1 MKNNNRSLIELF
13 KKLKIAPNSYF
24 LYIEALTHSSYHN
37 DNHLDYDYERLE
49 FLGDQVI
56 SFVVCE
62 YLYNKNPKLS
72 VGQMSKDK
80 IVIVQAKSEVIAA
93 NKLSIIAQTGNAE
106 YLSVVEQNPVLSNIK
121 VTTLNNT
128 PGLEVYNVSIWGED
142 IPMTKADA
150 TKFTVAIEQY
160 QQIKNYHKAGGQ
172 ANERMENALVKIC
185 KDIAETTGYSIES
198 VATQLGNDI
207 EE

>member
-80 IVIVQAKSEVIAA
+80 IVIV
-93 NKLSIIAQTGNAE
+93 LLG
-106 YLSVVEQNPVLSNIK
+106 LFVLGGLITICIPSRKKWYSWERKESWRKNLNI
-121 VTTLNNT
+121 
-128 PGLEVYNVSIWGED
+128 
-142 IPMTKADA
+142 
-150 TKFTVAIEQY
+150 F
-160 QQIKNYHKAGGQ
+160 
-172 ANERMENALVKIC
+172 
-185 KDIAETTGYSIES
+185 
-198 VATQLGNDI
+198 
-207 EE
+207 

>member
-1 MKNNNRSLIELF
+1 MLIYDDESKKN
-13 KKLKIAPNSYF
+13 
-24 LYIEALTHSSYHN
+24 
-37 DNHLDYDYERLE
+37 
-49 FLGDQVI
+49 
-56 SFVVCE
+56 
-62 YLYNKNPKLS
+62 
-72 VGQMSKDK
+72 
-80 IVIVQAKSEVIAA
+80 VQAKYYIPGLGGETGRTLVMNNPEVIAA
-93 NKLSIIAQTGNAE
+93 NKLSIIAQTGNSE

-172 ANERMENALVKIC
+172 ANERMESALVKIC